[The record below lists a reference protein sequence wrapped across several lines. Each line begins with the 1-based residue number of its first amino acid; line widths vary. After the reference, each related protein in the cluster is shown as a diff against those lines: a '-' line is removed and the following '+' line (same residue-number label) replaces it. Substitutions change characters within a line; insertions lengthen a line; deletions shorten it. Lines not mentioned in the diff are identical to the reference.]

1 MIPLPDHPNLFQ
13 KVKNLKGVGP
23 QIEKALSKRG
33 YETVGGLIALMPSRY
48 QDRRRFVP
56 LKDLVPDQE
65 VLTGGRIE
73 SAKQGR
79 FPRTGR
85 RYFEIILTD
94 GQARVSALWFSLPAH
109 LRQTIVPGRDL
120 LLFGRVQ
127 KRKGRLT
134 FTHPELF
141 PWPEKKPPAPEIRPV
156 YPEFEDLRPGTLRRI
171 MLQARQQL
179 SGVPFIFPKE
189 WLDAHDLTDPIACL
203 QTLHL
208 PPAERP
214 GPLPRPEESK
224 AWRNLALFEL
234 LFLQLTLLR
243 SKARQAGRPGWSCPA
258 ESALTEKF
266 LAELPFR
273 LTESQKKVLQEI
285 RQDMAAPSPMN
296 RLLQGDV
303 GSGKTVVAL
312 AAIFT
317 AVEGGRQAALMA
329 PTEILA
335 RQHFRTIYPYAERLG
350 LKADLLVGNLP
361 EPQKAEIRDDLT
373 CGRAQIAVG
382 THALISE
389 GVRFAALGLAVIDEQ
404 HRFGVAQRL
413 ALRTKADRPDILVMT
428 ATPIPRSLSLVLYG
442 DLDLST
448 ISGLPPG
455 RRPVK
460 TRLFGPDQREAAYKI
475 LVEEINRGGQAY
487 VVAPRITDARDDNSS
502 GEDLTS
508 AEGLVEFVRRKVPP
522 DWKVELVHGRM
533 KTEEREEAMAGFR
546 KGRVR
551 VLVATTVIE
560 VGLDVAGATLVLIEG
575 AERFGLAQLHQLRGR
590 VGRRSQPGQC
600 LLVAGENGAETRDRL
615 QVLTR
620 TNDGFVIAE
629 EDLKRRGPGDPAG
642 VRQAGLPPLTWAR
655 LPDDLPLLLQARS
668 LAEEIIAHDPELA
681 APPFKLVRQAVD
693 QLERTIQTEMAGVG

>member
-1 MIPLPDHPNLFQ
+1 MIPLPNHPNLFQ

-23 QIEKALSKRG
+23 QIEKALFKRG
-33 YETVGGLIALMPSRY
+33 YETVSDLIALMPSRY
-48 QDRRRFVP
+48 QDRRKLVP

-65 VLTGGRIE
+65 VLTCGRIE
-73 SAKQGR
+73 SIKQGR

-85 RYFEIILTD
+85 RYFEIMLTD
-94 GQARVSALWFSLPAH
+94 GEVRVPALWFSLPAH
-109 LRQTIVPGRDL
+109 MRHTLEPGRSL
-120 LLFGRVQ
+120 LLFGRAQ
-127 KRKGRLT
+127 KRKGRLS
-134 FTHPELF
+134 FTHPELL
-141 PWPEKKPPAPEIRPV
+141 PWPEKMSPAPEIRPV
-156 YPEFEDLRPGTLRRI
+156 YPEFDDVRPGSLRRI
-171 MLQARQQL
+171 MVQARQQL
-179 SGVPFIFPKE
+179 SGVPFIFPQE
-189 WLDAHDLTDPIACL
+189 WLDAHELTDPIACL

-243 SKARQAGRPGWSCPA
+243 SKTRQTGRPGWSCPPD
-258 ESALTEKF
+258 SVLTEKF
-266 LAELPFR
+266 LAELPFQ
-273 LTESQKKVLQEI
+273 LTESQKKALREI

-317 AVEGGRQAALMA
+317 AVAGGRQAALMA

-335 RQHFRTIYPYAERLG
+335 RQHFRTIRPHAERLG

-361 EPQKAEIRDDLT
+361 EAQKAGIRDDLT
-373 CGRAQIAVG
+373 CGRTHVAVG

-413 ALRTKADRPDILVMT
+413 ALRAKADGPDILVMT

-448 ISGLPPG
+448 IRGRPPG
-455 RRPVK
+455 RRPVR
-460 TRLFGPDQREAAYKI
+460 TRVFGPDHREAAYQI
-475 LVEEINRGGQAY
+475 LVEEINQGGQAY
-487 VVAPRITDARDDNSS
+487 VVAPRITEAGDDNGP
-502 GEDLTS
+502 GEDLSS

-522 DWKVELVHGRM
+522 DWNVKLVHGRM
-533 KTEEREEAMAGFR
+533 KSEEREKVMDAFR
-546 KGRVR
+546 KGKVR

-590 VGRRSQPGQC
+590 VGRGDRPGQC
-600 LLVAGENGAETRDRL
+600 LLVAGENGAETQHRL
-615 QVLTR
+615 QVLTS
-620 TNDGFVIAE
+620 TDDGFVIAE
-629 EDLKRRGPGDPAG
+629 EDLKLRGPGDPAG
-642 VRQAGLPPLTWAR
+642 VKQAGLPSLTWAR
-655 LPDDLPLLLQARS
+655 LPDDLSLLLRARS
-668 LAEEIIAHDPELA
+668 LAEEIISHDPELE
-681 APPFKLVRQAVD
+681 APAFKLVRHAAD
-693 QLERTIQTEMAGVG
+693 RLERTIQAEMAGVG